1 MFDLMMIDWASVIP
15 SLLTLLFLEIVLG
28 IDNLIFV
35 SLAASH
41 LPPKQQPA
49 ARNFG
54 LMLALVTRLLL
65 LASANWLASFTEPLF
80 AINHFDVSGRDIL
93 LGLGG
98 LFLIAKGTLEIHG
111 EFDEIICDPTDS
123 HGKKIKGK
131 NKLLLVIIQI
141 ALLDIVFSLDSVI
154 TAIGM
159 TQQFSIMAIAIVL
172 AILFMLYANHPLSKF
187 IVQNPSIKVLAI
199 SFIIM
204 IGTVLVAD
212 SLHFHVP
219 RAYIYFSIGF
229 SLFVETINLLLRK
242 HKTKHGDKS

>member
-1 MFDLMMIDWASVIP
+1 MFELHAISNILL

-41 LPPKQQPA
+41 LPTHQQSS

-54 LMLALVTRLLL
+54 LILALFTRLFL
-65 LASANWLASFTEPLF
+65 LACASWLASFTEPLF
-80 AINHFDVSGRDIL
+80 SIMNLALSGRDLL
-93 LGLGG
+93 LGAGG
-98 LFLIAKGTLEIHG
+98 LFLIIKGTLEIHE
-111 EFDEIICDPTDS
+111 EFDSLEKHTKSQTHTI
-123 HGKKIKGK
+123 HQKF
-131 NKLLLVIIQI
+131 LAVIIQI

-159 TQQFSIMAIAIVL
+159 SQHYWVMATAIIL
-172 AILFMLYANHPLSKF
+172 AILFMLYANHPLSQF
-187 IVQNPSIKVLAI
+187 ILKNPSIKMLAI

-204 IGTVLVAD
+204 IGTILIAD

-219 RAYIYFSIGF
+219 RGYVYFSIGF
-229 SLFVETINLLLRK
+229 SLLVETLNMLLRRK
-242 HKTKHGDKS
+242 RKI